1 MFGKDE
7 AEPEGAFD
15 TDIPEFLL
23 RIAPGARSDESGRIV
38 PVPGR
43 RGQRHISD
51 RRINQD
57 IIGIYGR
64 RIGHVHTGQVRVF
77 SRFGFHLEREIL
89 QPYDRLVQQIEIVS
103 GSGGQDGYGD
113 LRRIGLQLADRV
125 RNQDGAV
132 FPHFG
137 FILGRMTGIRARG
150 NDAAFALQPDHHV
163 IAAART
169 LAGLHD
175 QVGPHFARIL

>member
-1 MFGKDE
+1 MKF
-7 AEPEGAFD
+7 
-15 TDIPEFLL
+15 TL
-23 RIAPGARSDESGRIV
+23 
-38 PVPGR
+38 
-43 RGQRHISD
+43 
-51 RRINQD
+51 
-57 IIGIYGR
+57 II
-64 RIGHVHTGQVRVF
+64 
-77 SRFGFHLEREIL
+77 
-89 QPYDRLVQQIEIVS
+89 S
-103 GSGGQDGYGD
+103 GSGGQDGYGG
-113 LRRIGLQLADRV
+113 LRRIGLQLADRI